1 MVVSDGNFHN
11 DFIRLCAQIYQKI
24 REETGQKWQFGNA
37 FQILAKALTSNTFN
51 VIKLLKS
58 SIVNG
63 DMQFTDNQL
72 TLN

>member
-1 MVVSDGNFHN
+1 
-11 DFIRLCAQIYQKI
+11 LCAQIYQKI